1 MVPLKDLVKHNAVNK
16 APRPSPYS
24 KPDTFDGG

>member
-1 MVPLKDLVKHNAVNK
+1 VVPLKDLVKHNPVNE
-16 APRPSPYS
+16 APKTQAYS